1 MATSKTRDI
10 AKILGKSERANPTN
24 VAFSISGGGGGGS
37 SLVVYATLNDLPTS
51 NLTTGDQAYVSE
63 NQRMYISNGSGWYNV
78 ALINATPSLTVSP
91 SGTIALSQEGVAQ
104 IVTITAVDSD
114 NADASLTLSV
124 DSGGDFFKMA
134 TISQDSSVFTITPRS
149 EDSATATGDDGAATL
164 TFKASDGINF
174 GTEQVSFTLGF
185 TVENSNFTSL
195 LMKADTAGTDNQVD
209 ASTNTH
215 TITETG
221 NVTSNSFTPYHP
233 GGYSTYFSSAANRIV
248 TNLAGSGNVAWTIEW
263 WVYHTANSGTSSQNR
278 NFGAATNDPIF
289 LNTNL
294 NTQNLYI
301 GGQPRVQGSKTM
313 AIGQWY
319 HMALVRSVTSNTI
332 KLYIDGVLEGTSSV
346 QAGNTYNI
354 PAKNS
359 FGVGSDDNYSAYGMT
374 GYIKDFRYVIGTEV
388 YTSAFTP
395 PTSSLTA
402 ISGTDLL
409 LCNNPAPVDVSGNY
423 NAVTVTGATGARVTP
438 YVHQNPYVKADH
450 SGSVFFDGN
459 GDYLTWGSSGYALT
473 GAFEVE
479 FWFNPTS
486 LGGTYRTI
494 FAINSAATGYAGVR
508 IDSRNNDASGQFK
521 VFLDKSVGGGWDIE
535 RNIAIAV
542 DQWYHVSVGR
552 DASNV
557 VRVFLNGILVG
568 ANATLAGTFSAT
580 SLNYIGCG
588 QNGTNFYHGHVS
600 DLRWL
605 VGSTTRSAD
614 TSFIPPTTKLTA
626 ITNTDLLTC
635 TNKNDIW
642 DASSVTVLTKA
653 GNTTAS
659 NTQRKFATSS
669 AVAFDGTGD
678 YISAPTSQTFDLA
691 GSIAW
696 TIEGWFY
703 WSSVSGEMT
712 LIEKF
717 TGGNGPGWTLYKLSS
732 GNALGF
738 YSGSSATFSNT
749 MGTVTTGQWYHVAVT
764 RDAGGTTRGFLN
776 GTLTATGTYSIGNN
790 STGNLYIG
798 SRNGS
803 SNYMNG
809 YVQDVRITR
818 GLARYT
824 SNFTPTVT
832 EHKG

>member
-1 MATSKTRDI
+1 
-10 AKILGKSERANPTN
+10 
-24 VAFSISGGGGGGS
+24 
-37 SLVVYATLNDLPTS
+37 
-51 NLTTGDQAYVSE
+51 
-63 NQRMYISNGSGWYNV
+63 
-78 ALINATPSLTVSP
+78 
-91 SGTIALSQEGVAQ
+91 
-104 IVTITAVDSD
+104 DSD

-124 DSGGDFFKMA
+124 DSSGDFFKMA
-134 TISQDSSVFTITPRS
+134 TLSQDSSVFTITPRS
-149 EDSATATGDDGAATL
+149 EDSAVATGDDGVATL
-164 TFKASDGINF
+164 TFKASDGISF
-174 GTEQVSFTLGF
+174 GSQQVSFTLGF

-209 ASTNTH
+209 TSTNTH

-221 NVTSNSFTPYHP
+221 NVTSHSFTPYHP

-248 TNLAGSGNVAWTIEW
+248 TNLATSGTGAWTIEW
-263 WVYHTANSGTSSQNR
+263 WVYHTVSSGQSQQNR
-278 NFGAATNDPIF
+278 NFGAATNDPVFI
-289 LNTNL
+289 NSNL
-294 NTQNLYI
+294 NTQQLYI
-301 GGQPRVQGSKTM
+301 GGQNRVSGSKTM

-332 KLYIDGVLEGTSSV
+332 KLYIDGVLEGTSAV
-346 QAGNTYNI
+346 QAGTTYDI
-354 PAKNS
+354 SAKTN
-359 FGVGSDDNYSAYGMT
+359 FGVGSDDNFSAYGMT

-409 LCNNPAPVDVSGNY
+409 LCNNPAPIDASGNY
-423 NAVTVTGATGARVTP
+423 NAVTVTGATGERISP
-438 YVHQNPYVKADH
+438 YVHQSQYTKADH
-450 SGSVFFDGN
+450 AGSVFFDGS

-494 FAINSAATGYAGVR
+494 FAINSASTGYAGVR

-588 QNGTNFYHGHVS
+588 QNGTNFYHGYVS

-614 TSFIPPTTKLTA
+614 TSFIPPITKLTA

-635 TNKNDIW
+635 KNENDIW
-642 DASSVTVLTKA
+642 DASGISTVTKA
-653 GNTTAS
+653 GNATAS
-659 NTQRKFATSS
+659 NTYRQFTTSS
-669 AVAFDGTGD
+669 AVYFDGTGD
-678 YISAPTSQTFDLA
+678 Y
-691 GSIAW
+691 
-696 TIEGWFY
+696 
-703 WSSVSGEMT
+703 
-712 LIEKF
+712 
-717 TGGNGPGWTLYKLSS
+717 
-732 GNALGF
+732 
-738 YSGSSATFSNT
+738 
-749 MGTVTTGQWYHVAVT
+749 
-764 RDAGGTTRGFLN
+764 
-776 GTLTATGTYSIGNN
+776 
-790 STGNLYIG
+790 
-798 SRNGS
+798 
-803 SNYMNG
+803 
-809 YVQDVRITR
+809 
-818 GLARYT
+818 
-824 SNFTPTVT
+824 
-832 EHKG
+832 